1 MSGFRPNSKD
11 KKERKLTF
19 AFARGYHRGVTDERD
34 RIIDD
39 LLRDSVIITNVDVEL
54 LERVVEIVEG

>member
-1 MSGFRPNSKD
+1 MSGLRPNWKD

-19 AFARGYHRGVTDERD
+19 AFARGYHAGVKAERN
-34 RIIDD
+34 RIITD
-39 LLRDSVIITNVDVEL
+39 LLSDSLIITNADVKI

>member
-19 AFARGYHRGVTDERD
+19 AFARGYHRGVREERE
-34 RIIDD
+34 RIITD
-39 LLRDSVIITNVDVEL
+39 LLEDAVVITNLDVEL
-54 LERVVEIVEG
+54 LERIVEIVEG

>member
-1 MSGFRPNSKD
+1 MLGLRPNSKD

-19 AFARGYHRGVTDERD
+19 AFARGYHRGVTEERD
-34 RIIDD
+34 RIVTD
-39 LLRDSVIITNVDVEL
+39 LLRDSLIITNVDVKI

>member
-1 MSGFRPNSKD
+1 MSGFRPDRKE

-19 AFARGYHRGVTDERD
+19 AFARGYHRGVRDERE
-34 RIIDD
+34 RIITD
-39 LLRDSVIITNVDVEL
+39 LLEDAVIITNVDVKL

>member
-1 MSGFRPNSKD
+1 LKD

-19 AFARGYHRGVTDERD
+19 AFARGYHSGVKAERN
-34 RIIDD
+34 RIIAD
-39 LLRDSVIITNVDVEL
+39 LLEDAVVITNVDVKI

>member
-19 AFARGYHRGVTDERD
+19 AFARGYHRGTVAERE
-34 RIIDD
+34 RIISD
-39 LLRDSVIITNVDVEL
+39 LLQDAVVITNVDVKL
-54 LERVVEIVEG
+54 LERIVEIVEG

>member
-19 AFARGYHRGVTDERD
+19 AFARGYHRGTIAERD
-34 RIIDD
+34 RIISD
-39 LLRDSVIITNVDVEL
+39 LLKDAVVITNVDIEI
-54 LERVVEIVEG
+54 LERIVEMVEG

>member
-19 AFARGYHRGVTDERD
+19 AFARGYHRGVREERE
-34 RIIDD
+34 RIITD
-39 LLRDSVIITNVDVEL
+39 LLSDSLIITNVDVKI

>member
-1 MSGFRPNSKD
+1 MNGFRPSSKE

-19 AFARGYHRGVTDERD
+19 AFARGYHRGTIAERE
-34 RIIDD
+34 RIITD
-39 LLRDSVIITNVDVEL
+39 LLRDSLIITNVDVKI

>member
-19 AFARGYHRGVTDERD
+19 AFARGYHRGTVAERE
-34 RIIDD
+34 RIISD
-39 LLRDSVIITNVDVEL
+39 LLKDGVVITNLEVKI
-54 LERVVEIVEG
+54 LERIVEIVEG